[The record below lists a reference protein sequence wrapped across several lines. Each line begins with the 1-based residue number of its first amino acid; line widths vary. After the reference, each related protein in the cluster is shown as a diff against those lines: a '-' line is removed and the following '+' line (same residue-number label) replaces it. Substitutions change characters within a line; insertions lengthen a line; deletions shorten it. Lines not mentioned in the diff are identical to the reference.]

1 MKYLKKF
8 NENSD
13 IIDQIYNQFL
23 ESVEECFIEFKDIG
37 WFSGNNVFYPP
48 HFTIIMVEP
57 EKEYIPAHSRK
68 EYIDWTGEI
77 TSSGEIIWD
86 TKELTIF
93 HRDKETSHVH
103 LGEITSGPIFDLAQD
118 FLIAVKR
125 LNTETGLD
133 FKFSYNNRGGS
144 EKIIISGRI

>member
-1 MKYLKKF
+1 MKYLKRF

-13 IIDQIYNQFL
+13 IMNQIYNQFL

-37 WFSGNNVFYPP
+37 WFTSQESVFYPP

-57 EKEYIPAHSRK
+57 EEEYIPAHSRK

-86 TKELTIF
+86 TKEL
-93 HRDKETSHVH
+93 SHVH
-103 LGEITSGPIFDLAQD
+103 LGEITSGPIFDLARD

>member
-37 WFSGNNVFYPP
+37 WFTSQESVFYPP
-48 HFTIIMVEP
+48 HFRIIMFEP
-57 EKEYIPAHSRK
+57 EEEYIPVHSRK

-86 TKELTIF
+86 TKEL
-93 HRDKETSHVH
+93 SHVH
-103 LGEITSGPIFDLAQD
+103 LGEITNGPIFDLASD